1 MRTSKN
7 RSSLNTSTTTNDSSF
22 RWQQCSQCLKSIP
35 FTSDNHQCS
44 DELNSLFVE
53 HNRARLLVQEHKP
66 GLLKGEKTKKILTTT
81 FFTVDYFK
89 DLTLPSFMHPDFVF
103 ISPETMRLFGD
114 IHRNEHILLISIA
127 KDQQRSLRIGLL
139 WPNSVLSDNQVA
151 ISRTMIDQLSEQQ
164 MIELRTIPK
173 DLIRDTNNITLR
185 YNELEEG
192 SFIRI
197 S

>member
-22 RWQQCSQCLKSIP
+22 RWQQCSQCPKSIP
-35 FTSDNHQCS
+35 STSDNHQCS
-44 DELNSLFVE
+44 DELNSVFVE

-66 GLLKGEKTKKILTTT
+66 GLLKEQKTKKILTTT

-89 DLTLPSFMHPDFVF
+89 
-103 ISPETMRLFGD
+103 
-114 IHRNEHILLISIA
+114 
-127 KDQQRSLRIGLL
+127 GLL

-185 YNELEEG
+185 YNELEEVG
-192 SFIRI
+192 LIQI